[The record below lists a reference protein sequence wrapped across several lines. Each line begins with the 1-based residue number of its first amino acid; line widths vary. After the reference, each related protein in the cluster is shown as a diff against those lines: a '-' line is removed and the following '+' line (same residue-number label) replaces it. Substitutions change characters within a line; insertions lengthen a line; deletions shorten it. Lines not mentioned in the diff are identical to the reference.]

1 MTNATETTIKT
12 VESFGHTFA
21 VTREVIFKDLRNGWE
36 GQTRIDMGLD
46 GFGQPRMLM
55 MTTGKPHRRQDKG
68 IGATTTATLY
78 KVDGAFISVAM
89 FHDFYDTVHVGKP
102 GKCTEREVRE
112 CHAGAMAVIEGI
124 IGQVVGHYAGK
135 GEMVGWDTKAAP
147 AKAA

>member
-55 MTTGKPHRRQDKG
+55 LTTGKPHRRQDKG

-78 KVDGAFISVAM
+78 KVDGAFIRWSAITLARVKWWAGIPRRHRRRRLNQSM
-89 FHDFYDTVHVGKP
+89 GAERPREKSNDTRIYPSRSG
-102 GKCTEREVRE
+102 
-112 CHAGAMAVIEGI
+112 
-124 IGQVVGHYAGK
+124 
-135 GEMVGWDTKAAP
+135 
-147 AKAA
+147 

>member
-55 MTTGKPHRRQDKG
+55 LTTGKPHRRQDKG

-112 CHAGAMAVIEGI
+112 SP
-124 IGQVVGHYAGK
+124 GQSLNLHCSR
-135 GEMVGWDTKAAP
+135 WSTSNLCCWQRQRWTL
-147 AKAA
+147 